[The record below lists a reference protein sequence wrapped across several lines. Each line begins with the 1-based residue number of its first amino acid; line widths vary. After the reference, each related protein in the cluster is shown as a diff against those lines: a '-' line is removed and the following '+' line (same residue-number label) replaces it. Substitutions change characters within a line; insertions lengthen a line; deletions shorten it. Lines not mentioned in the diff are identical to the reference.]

1 MESFQ
6 RDFEILRELGP
17 STFVL
22 RGAALLVELL
32 PREEIKTAG
41 GLIIATPKDH
51 IKGGSVT
58 AHEVEVGRVLMS
70 GQGYWDDN
78 LTTVVDPEPAED
90 PEHTDVYGSFKA
102 GGYEPL
108 EVQPGAIVV
117 LPQYSITLMSHFPA
131 IQRPTEN
138 KIAMVKMD
146 QVLMYFTSIE
156 AYETAK
162 AKLKQ

>member
-6 RDFEILRELGP
+6 KDFEILRELGP
-17 STFVL
+17 QTFVL
-22 RGAALLVELL
+22 RGSTLLVEIL
-32 PREEIKTAG
+32 PKEDIKTAS

-58 AHEVEVGRVLMS
+58 AHAVEIGRVLMS
-70 GQGYWDDN
+70 GQGYWDEDAN
-78 LTTVVDPEPAED
+78 PEL
-90 PEHTDVYGSFKA
+90 A
-102 GGYEPL
+102 GKHREGYLPL
-108 EVQPGAIVV
+108 ECQPGAIVV

-146 QVLMYFTSIE
+146 QVLMYFPSVE

-162 AKLKQ
+162 AKLKS